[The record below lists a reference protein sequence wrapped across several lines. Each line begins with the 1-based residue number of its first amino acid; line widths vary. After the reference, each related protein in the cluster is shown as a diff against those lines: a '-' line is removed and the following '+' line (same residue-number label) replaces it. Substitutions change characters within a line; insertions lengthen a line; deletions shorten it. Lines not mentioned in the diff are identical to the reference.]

1 LKKVSS
7 KNPGVIIA
15 TLNGLVCRL
24 TVFKVG
30 GHGTDGVT
38 PPDRPPIRRSLR
50 RAIRR
55 LRDPVVRGRV
65 RAAIAAEL
73 LGTPRS
79 LGAVLALT
87 GFMFAVGVGYYAP
100 TAGSVPPWLWPLY
113 ADSAVAVALGAV
125 VLFRLVP
132 VVRGGQSVTAAVS
145 GSTPLAYL
153 HTLAFVWLVQFGL
166 WPLVSLNLAFDAYV
180 AAPDAWIYYWG
191 VIGTHLCFVGLALLF
206 PVFGRTSRGALVTAL
221 VLVVGNVVID
231 YGFGYHPPLL
241 YEPGPLLAGATL
253 ALGVGS
259 VWLAGRSF
267 RRLGGSV

>member
-1 LKKVSS
+1 M
-7 KNPGVIIA
+7 
-15 TLNGLVCRL
+15 
-24 TVFKVG
+24 
-30 GHGTDGVT
+30 T
-38 PPDRPPIRRSLR
+38 PPDRPPIGRSIRRS
-50 RAIRR
+50 IRR
-55 LRDPVVRGRV
+55 LRDPTIRGRV
-65 RAAIAAEL
+65 RAAVAAEL

-79 LGAVLALT
+79 LGVVLVLT

-125 VLFRLVP
+125 VLLRLVP
-132 VVRGGQSVTAAVS
+132 TVRAGEPVTADEP
-145 GSTPLAYL
+145 GSASLAYL

-191 VIGTHLCFVGLALLF
+191 VLGTHLCFVGLALLF
-206 PVFGRTSRGALVTAL
+206 PAFGRTSRGALTLALAL
-221 VLVVGNVVID
+221 VVVNVVVD

-241 YEPGPLLAGATL
+241 YEPGPPLAGATL
-253 ALGVGS
+253 AIGVGS

-267 RRLGGSV
+267 RRLNGSE